1 MSSFVVAIRREDK
14 GQSESFSPLA
24 PLLPCSLILVHV
36 NYFFFGSNIGMV
48 YLFLSLP
55 PFFIP

>member
-1 MSSFVVAIRREDK
+1 MSSFVVAIGREDK

-36 NYFFFGSNIGMV
+36 NYFFGSNIGMV

-55 PFFIP
+55 SFFIP